1 MTGLQDRLAHIRDL
15 VPVIVA
21 ALTSAG
27 LIIDSGA
34 ASVTYGGLGQ
44 HQLGPTDAGAWLLAR
59 LAAFEAPPSP
69 DAS

>member
-44 HQLGPTDAGAWLLAR
+44 IKLGPTDAGAWLLAR